1 MNLVRVRRRPRL
13 RVGGLGLGFDFVRM
27 YGAKK
32 PSGHGSVIV
41 GSSSARISSIEVG
54 IATPPKSVKCV
65 QAHSSA

>member
-1 MNLVRVRRRPRL
+1 M
-13 RVGGLGLGFDFVRM
+13 GLGLDFVRM